1 MTTGLA
7 HQLVAGLFETAPDAI
22 IVFDDDGRIVVVNAQ
37 TERLF
42 GYARQELVGELVEIL
57 VPVPAR
63 SVHRAH
69 RRRYVDD
76 SSSRAVGSWMQLAAR
91 RKDGTEFKA
100 EITLGPMQT
109 EDGLLVSA
117 AVRDVTGRLAIEAEG
132 DRVRMEAER
141 TRFESRVQQSQR
153 LEILGQ
159 LAGGVA
165 HDFNN
170 LVAVILNYA
179 AFVNE
184 EVSAA
189 AERDTGGRWEAV
201 RGDVSQ
207 IQLAAERAAGLTRQ
221 LLAFARREVVSEQVI
236 DLNGI
241 IRDLE
246 QLLRRTIGEHL
257 ELVTNLAPDLWP
269 ILADSGQME
278 QVLVNLAV
286 NGRDAMPGGGTLTIE
301 TDNLVVDEIHLDG
314 RPDLKLGRYIRV
326 QVSDTGTGMAREV
339 RERAFEPFYT
349 TKPKGEGSGLGLATV
364 YGVVS
369 QAGGYAQI
377 YSEPGIGT
385 TFTALLPA
393 TDQSAASSP
402 VAYEGPH
409 LAADRTVLIV
419 EDEDAMREVT
429 RRILVRNGYRVVAAA
444 TGREAIDV
452 VTTDTEHIDLLL
464 TDVVMPQ
471 MLGKEVADRITALR
485 PHVRVLFMSGY
496 AQPVLGARGT
506 LEPGVRLVQ
515 KPFSE
520 AVLLAKVRDVL
531 AAPGPGAPC

>member
-1 MTTGLA
+1 MKESN
-7 HQLVAGLFETAPDAI
+7 QSVAGLFEAAPDAI
-22 IVFDDDGRIVVVNAQ
+22 VAVDPEGRIVLVNAQ

-42 GYARQELVGELVEIL
+42 GYRRDELLGELVEIL
-57 VPVPAR
+57 VPTQVR
-63 SVHRAH
+63 SAHRAH
-69 RRRYVDD
+69 RRGYFDD
-76 SSSRAVGSWMQLAAR
+76 PQPRPMGASLRLAAR
-91 RKDGTEFKA
+91 RKDGTEFQA
-100 EITLGPMQT
+100 EITLAPM
-109 EDGLLVSA
+109 EAEEGLLVSA
-117 AVRDVTGRLAIEAEG
+117 AVRDVTERLAIEAE
-132 DRVRMEAER
+132 RERARMEAER
-141 TRFESRVQQSQR
+141 KRFETRLQQSQR

-170 LVAVILNYA
+170 LLAVILNYA

-189 AERDTGGRWEAV
+189 AADGDSGGRWEAV

-207 IQLAAERAAGLTRQ
+207 IELAAERAARLTRQ

-236 DLNGI
+236 NLNHI
-241 IRDLE
+241 ITDLE

-257 ELVTNLAPDLWP
+257 ELVTVLAPDLWP

-301 TDNLVVDEIHLDG
+301 TDNLVVDDNHLDG
-314 RPDLKLGRYIRV
+314 RPDLSVGRYVRV
-326 QVSDTGTGMAREV
+326 QVSDTGTGMTKEV

-349 TKPKGEGSGLGLATV
+349 TKAKGEGSGLGLATV

-377 YSEPGIGT
+377 YSEPGTGT
-385 TFTALLPA
+385 TFAALLPV
-393 TDQSAASSP
+393 TDALPASVGVADEDQHVAA
-402 VAYEGPH
+402 G
-409 LAADRTVLIV
+409 RTVLVV

-444 TGREAIDV
+444 SGPEAIEMMETDSEDV
-452 VTTDTEHIDLLL
+452 DLLL

-485 PHVRVLFMSGY
+485 PDVRVLFMSGY
-496 AQPVLGARGT
+496 AQPVLGAKGT

-520 AVLLAKVRDVL
+520 TVLLAKVRDVL
-531 AAPGPGAPC
+531 AAPGVGRPC

>member
-1 MTTGLA
+1 VTTGLA
-7 HQLVAGLFETAPDAI
+7 HQLLAGLFETAPDAI
-22 IVFDDDGRIVVVNAQ
+22 IVFDQDGRIIVVNAQ

-76 SSSRAVGSWMQLAAR
+76 PSSRAVGSWMQLAAR
-91 RKDGTEFKA
+91 RKDGTEFHA

-326 QVSDTGTGMAREV
+326 QVSDTGTGMAKEV

-393 TDQSAASSP
+393 TDQSAVASP

-444 TGREAIDV
+444 SGRDAIDV
-452 VTTDTEHIDLLL
+452 VKTNTEHIDLLL

-496 AQPVLGARGT
+496 AQPVLGAKGT

-531 AAPGPGAPC
+531 AAPGRGAPC

>member
-1 MTTGLA
+1 MR
-7 HQLVAGLFETAPDAI
+7 V
-22 IVFDDDGRIVVVNAQ
+22 
-37 TERLF
+37 
-42 GYARQELVGELVEIL
+42 
-57 VPVPAR
+57 
-63 SVHRAH
+63 
-69 RRRYVDD
+69 
-76 SSSRAVGSWMQLAAR
+76 AAR
-91 RKDGTEFKA
+91 RKDGTEFQA
-100 EITLGPMQT
+100 EITLGSLET
-109 EDGLLVSA
+109 KDGLVVSA
-117 AVRDVTGRLAIEAEG
+117 AVRDVTRHIAIEAE
-132 DRVRMEAER
+132 REQRRLEAER
-141 TRFESRVQQSQR
+141 KRFETRQQQSQR
-153 LEILGQ
+153 LELLGQ

-170 LVAVILNYA
+170 LLAVILNYA

-189 AERDTGGRWEAV
+189 ARGEGGGRWEAV

-207 IQLAAERAAGLTRQ
+207 IELAAERAARLTRQ

-236 DLNGI
+236 SLNEI
-241 IRDLE
+241 IGDLE

-286 NGRDAMPGGGTLTIE
+286 NGRDAMPDGGTLTIE
-301 TDNLVVDEIHLDG
+301 TDNLVVDEVHLDG
-314 RPDLKLGRYIRV
+314 RPELTLGRYVRV
-326 QVSDTGTGMAREV
+326 QVSDTGTGMAKEV
-339 RERAFEPFYT
+339 RDRAFEPFYT

-385 TFTALLPA
+385 TFAALLPA
-393 TDQSAASSP
+393 TDESPAVATGVPDGHHVAA
-402 VAYEGPH
+402 G
-409 LAADRTVLIV
+409 RTVLVV

-429 RRILVRNGYRVVAAA
+429 RRILVRNGYRVMTAAS
-444 TGREAIDV
+444 GREAIDV
-452 VTTDTEHIDLLL
+452 VTTGSEHIDLLL

-485 PHVRVLFMSGY
+485 PHMRVLFMSGY
-496 AQPVLGARGT
+496 AQPVLGAKGT

-531 AAPGPGAPC
+531 AAPKAAQPC

>member
-7 HQLVAGLFETAPDAI
+7 HQLLAGLFETAPDAI
-22 IVFDDDGRIVVVNAQ
+22 IVFDQDGRIIVVNAQ

-76 SSSRAVGSWMQLAAR
+76 PSSRAVGSWMQLAAR
-91 RKDGTEFKA
+91 RKDGTEFQA

-326 QVSDTGTGMAREV
+326 QVSDTGTGMAKEV

-393 TDQSAASSP
+393 TDQSAVASP

-444 TGREAIDV
+444 SGRDAIDV
-452 VTTDTEHIDLLL
+452 VKTNTEHIDLLL

-496 AQPVLGARGT
+496 AQPVLGAKGT

-531 AAPGPGAPC
+531 AAPGRGAPC